1 MKFVLLCKRHYTNK
15 DLILDKF
22 GRLFYLPVELAKH
35 GHEGIVIAADYR
47 NKTPFYQ
54 RIENIDFYSFPLQ
67 PLKLFSFISQIN
79 QTIKNYQPDVIIAS
93 GDTHFGAL
101 GLWLSYQMKILMIFD
116 VYDYYPAFGTNK
128 IPFFKSL
135 FQFNLRKADLV
146 ICASRPLE
154 KLALT
159 YNTNALFIPNG
170 IDQTIF
176 KPMNKQSL
184 RQKLDISQ
192 EDKVVGY
199 FGSIEKNRGFE
210 TLLEACRL
218 LRTEIPNLKL
228 LMAGKIGIPLN
239 LNETWIDNRGFVT
252 QAQVA
257 EFINISDVVTIP
269 YIADDLINFGNS
281 CKTAEYLAC
290 DTPLVSTKVDN
301 YLANYTTISEQS
313 LCNPLDPQDMAR
325 ALKLQLLNPQ
335 KTPFPQELSWSF
347 LGQQLAQSM
356 GKLLNKSL

>member
-54 RIENIDFYSFPLQ
+54 RIENIDFYSIPLK
-67 PLKLFSFISQIN
+67 PLKLFSFIYQIHRM
-79 QTIKNYQPDVIIAS
+79 IKEYQPDILIAS

-101 GLWLSYQMKILMIFD
+101 GLWLSHNIKIPMVFD
-116 VYDYYPAFGTNK
+116 VYDYYPTFGTNK

-135 FQFNLRKADLV
+135 FKLNLRKADLV

-159 YNTNALFIPNG
+159 YNPNVIFIPNG

-176 KPMNKQSL
+176 KPMDKQSI
-184 RQKLDISQ
+184 RKKLQLSQ
-192 EDKVVGY
+192 EDKIIGY
-199 FGSIEKNRGFE
+199 FGSVEKNRGLE
-210 TLLEACRL
+210 TLLAACQL
-218 LRTEIPNLKL
+218 LRSEIPHLKL
-228 LMAGKIGIPLN
+228 LFAGKVSIPLS
-239 LNETWIDNRGFVT
+239 LNETWIDYRGLVS
-252 QAQVA
+252 QSQVA
-257 EFINISDVVTIP
+257 ELINASDVVTLP
-269 YIADDLINFGNS
+269 YSPSDFITFSNS

-290 DTPLVSTKVDN
+290 NVPLVSTKVDN
-301 YLANYTTISEQS
+301 YLANYTTILEQS
-313 LCNPLDPQDMAR
+313 LCNPLDPTDMAR

-335 KTPFPQELSWSF
+335 TTPFPQELSWSF
-347 LGQQLAQSM
+347 LGQQLASAIT
-356 GKLLNKSL
+356 KLLNKSL